1 MILNMHDIYIYIKLC
16 DMFACVYIH
25 MGGTSVY
32 NLIQRTFVESAQTF
46 DCGEISGWVPLEPST

>member
-1 MILNMHDIYIYIKLC
+1 
-16 DMFACVYIH
+16 MFACVYIH